1 MGIIKRKR
9 IFIDICIMSATVVV
23 MIVVLLLHFLFPE
36 NYMKKLSK
44 MSVRERNAEIGRM
57 LCEDITDEG
66 IVLLK
71 NSNNTLPLKKTK
83 KINVFGWAAFDWL
96 TGGYGS
102 GFSNTDL
109 ERLKL
114 FPALEA
120 AGIKYNKTL
129 EKLYSDFYMK
139 RETAYGGPWEEYR
152 GDVTINGNRKFVL
165 HEPGA
170 EFYTEEIMSQAR
182 NFSDVA
188 LVVIGRT
195 GAEGRDLR
203 KYQEYQIQINGSE
216 NTFIDEER
224 HYLELS
230 AYEEEMISVAKKCC
244 DKVIVV
250 LNTANAMELGFVDDD
265 EIDACLLVGMTGL
278 TGVNSLISVLK
289 GDVNPSGR
297 TVDTYA
303 YNSESSPSFAT
314 AGYDD
319 GKSGAK
325 KYSEAEVLYGEK
337 GYYDA
342 YVDYTDGIYVGYRYY
357 ETAAAEGVI
366 DYEKTVQ
373 YPFGYGL
380 SYTDFSWSVADVSP
394 VAGSELEKDGKI
406 TVSVNVKN
414 TGKRAGKDVVQLYYT
429 APYISGGIEKS
440 HVVLAAFAKTP
451 LLKPKE
457 SATVE
462 LSFYVR
468 DMASYDCYDKNG
480 NGNCGYELDAGD
492 YTVRLMKNSH
502 VAANCENSEIAYKIS
517 ETILYKT
524 DNVTG
529 NTVKNRF
536 TGADATD
543 GISIDGR
550 DETGTIQ
557 YLSRVDMKAT
567 FPTASKNRRNRN
579 PMAYELAKRQ
589 EPSIR
594 NEEMPITGADGKYGV
609 SDAVG
614 LNYDSEKWDDI
625 LNQIDIDEMCD
636 LIDDGY
642 FKTKKI
648 ESIQKPEYLDL
659 DGPGGLNTRIFGQ
672 KHCLFVLYP
681 NEVLIAQTWNK
692 DLAYRMGL
700 NVGEE
705 ARANNVKGWYAP
717 GANIHRSPFGGRNFE
732 YFSEDPLLSGVFA
745 AEAVRGAKNKG
756 LNCYVKHFAVNE
768 TETMREGLFTWLTEQ
783 TLREIYLKPYEIAVK
798 QGGANALMGSMN
810 RIGAV
815 WSGASYA
822 LCTEVLRN
830 EWGFRGAV
838 ITDWVDVGKDHMPVF
853 NGLYAGTDL
862 WLHDVVNASYVPC
875 INDYHKTNAAFIKY
889 ARQATKNI
897 LYMNADTENTAMHY
911 NPDAES
917 VDVLGGRGKRGGLS
931 VIPTVIIETVSAI
944 GLAVCGVFLA
954 KRIKDDKKTRGERL

>member
-1 MGIIKRKR
+1 MRTCKRKR
-9 IFIDICIMSATVVV
+9 TVLDICILSAIVVA
-23 MIVVLLLHFLFPE
+23 MAVVLLLYFLLSE
-36 NYMKKLSK
+36 DTVKKLSK
-44 MSVRERNAEIGRM
+44 MSVQDRNAEMGRI

-71 NSNNTLPLKKTK
+71 NSNNTLPLRRLK

-109 ERLKL
+109 ARLKL

-120 AGIKYNKTL
+120 AGIRYNKTL
-129 EKLYSDFYMK
+129 EKIYSDFYMK
-139 RETAYGGPWEEYR
+139 REMSYGGPWDEYR
-152 GDVTINGNRKFVL
+152 GDVTISGNRKFIL

-170 EFYTEEIMSQAR
+170 NFYTEEVMAEVR
-182 NFSDVA
+182 DFSDTA
-188 LVVIGRT
+188 LVVIGRS
-195 GAEGRDLR
+195 GGEGRDLR
-203 KYQEYQIQINGSE
+203 KYQEYQIQTNGSE
-216 NTFIDEER
+216 NAFTDETR

-303 YNSESSPSFAT
+303 YRLESSPSFAT
-314 AGYDD
+314 SGYDN

-325 KYSEAEVLYGEK
+325 KYTEAEVLYGEK

-380 SYTDFSWSVADVSP
+380 SYTEFSWSVINVSP
-394 VAGSELEKDGKI
+394 VTGSKLDKDGKI
-406 TVSVNVKN
+406 TVTVNVKN

-429 APYISGGIEKS
+429 APYIRGGIEKA
-440 HVVLAAFAKTP
+440 HVVLGAFAKTP
-451 LLKPKE
+451 LLKPGKT
-457 SATVE
+457 ATVT
-462 LSFYVR
+462 LSFAVR

-480 NGNCGYELDAGD
+480 NGNCGYELDAGE

-502 VAANCENSEIAYKIS
+502 DAADCENSEIVYTLD
-517 ETILYKT
+517 ETVLYQT
-524 DNVTG
+524 DGVTG
-529 NTVKNRF
+529 RAVKNRF

-543 GISIDGR
+543 GVSIDGSA
-550 DETGTIQ
+550 ETETIE
-557 YLSRVDMKAT
+557 YMSRIDMAAT
-567 FPTASKNRRNRN
+567 FPTVSNARRARD
-579 PMAYELAKRQ
+579 PKAYAVAKEQ
-589 EPSIR
+589 EPTPQDGD
-594 NEEMPITGADGKYGV
+594 MPLTGIAGNYTV
-609 SDAVG
+609 NDAVG
-614 LNYDSEKWDDI
+614 LDYDSETWDGI
-625 LNQIDIDEMCD
+625 LKQVDVDEMCD
-636 LIDDGY
+636 LIEDGY

-648 ESIQKPEYLDL
+648 DSIRKPEYTDL
-659 DGPGGLNTRIFGQ
+659 DGPGGLNTRIFGGE
-672 KHCLFVLYP
+672 HCRYVLYP
-681 NEVLIAQTWNK
+681 NEVLLAQTWNK
-692 DLAYRMGL
+692 ELAYRMGL

-705 ARANNVKGWYAP
+705 ARANSIKGWYAP

-732 YFSEDPLLSGVFA
+732 YFSEDALLSGVFA
-745 AEAVRGAKNKG
+745 AEVVRGAKNKG
-756 LNCYVKHFAVNE
+756 LNCYIKHFAVNE

-830 EWGFRGAV
+830 EWGFRGTV
-838 ITDWVDVGKDHMPVF
+838 MTDWVDVGKDHMPVF
-853 NGLYAGTDL
+853 KGLYAGTDL
-862 WLHDVVNASYVPC
+862 WLHDVGNASYVPFVKKMYGA
-875 INDYHKTNAAFIKY
+875 DPTFVRY

-897 LYMNADTENTAMHY
+897 LYMNADTENTAARY
-911 NPDAES
+911 DPDDDPVDIFGGRRKSGGIGIVWTIVIES
-917 VDVLGGRGKRGGLS
+917 VLAAGLS
-931 VIPTVIIETVSAI
+931 
-944 GLAVCGVFLA
+944 VCGVFLA
-954 KRIKDDKKTRGERL
+954 KHVKEDKRGESV